1 MTALT
6 ESKVSLKDLIMQPAC
21 IGCPVCI
28 FRLSIK
34 HILLKNTIFYTCT
47 LVPFLMK
54 FERPSKNPGYGPAI
68 LWCYANLFII
78 ISSSMPSNDDDFIGM
93 AANRLDKLQSTV

>member
-1 MTALT
+1 
-6 ESKVSLKDLIMQPAC
+6 
-21 IGCPVCI
+21 
-28 FRLSIK
+28 
-34 HILLKNTIFYTCT
+34 
-47 LVPFLMK
+47 MK

-93 AANRLDKLQSTV
+93 AANRLDKVTKYSVNCKRKKSNTKMSN

>member
-1 MTALT
+1 
-6 ESKVSLKDLIMQPAC
+6 
-21 IGCPVCI
+21 
-28 FRLSIK
+28 
-34 HILLKNTIFYTCT
+34 
-47 LVPFLMK
+47 MK

-78 ISSSMPSNDDDFIGM
+78 SSSSMPSNDDDFIGM